1 MVKKHRLLP
10 AIVAAVMLLP
20 LSARA
25 QTAVASAGGETYG
38 AGTIS
43 YTVGLT
49 FYQSLSSYS
58 GSLSEGVQH
67 TYTITEVPVDGV
79 PIAREQ
85 FIKVFPNP
93 TTDKIIL
100 RNGSLTSNNIKYT
113 LTDQTGRTITS
124 GQSDQ
129 TDTFID
135 MSSNAPSMYFLRVTS
150 NGQLLGTFKVIKQ

>member
-1 MVKKHRLLP
+1 MLKKIRLIH

-25 QTAVASAGGETYG
+25 QTAVASAGGDAHG

-43 YTVGLT
+43 YTVGQT
-49 FYQSLSSYS
+49 FYQTPSSYS
-58 GSLSEGVQH
+58 GSISEGVQH
-67 TYTITEVPVDGV
+67 TYSITEVSVGGV
-79 PIAREQ
+79 SAAKE
-85 FIKVFPNP
+85 FNIKVFPNP

-113 LTDQTGRTITS
+113 LTDQTGRTIST

-129 TDTFID
+129 TDTYID
-135 MSSNAPSMYFLRVTS
+135 MSSTAPSMYFLRVTS
-150 NGQLLGTFKVIKQ
+150 NGQHLGTFKIIKQ